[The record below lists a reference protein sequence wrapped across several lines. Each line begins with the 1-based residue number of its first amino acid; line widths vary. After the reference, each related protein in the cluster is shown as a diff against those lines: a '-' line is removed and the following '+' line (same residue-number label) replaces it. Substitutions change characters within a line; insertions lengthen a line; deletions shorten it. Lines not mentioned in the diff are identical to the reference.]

1 MGKSFHL
8 LALSNLFMG
17 TQQKCDHQSGQS
29 KRFESET
36 TMASVLINRSAI
48 TSPKIVSW
56 LWIAQTIPQKMPLTN
71 SLGSASVSVR
81 QTPTRFTL
89 KASFRSVTSGRGD
102 NHVLLQYPPMIRRP
116 QRTIA
121 NSRSVLSSP
130 ILTSLQITSPF
141 FLGATHHAAI
151 RIYSSRPP
159 PPPHNNNRLRNGLAT
174 LGAGGL
180 MLWGKGKYILGALKL
195 TKFASLGSMLLTVGA
210 YTAFYGLPYA
220 VGMTSLILI
229 HESGHALTMK
239 KLGIPFSPMVF
250 IPFMGAAVAMRK
262 RPKDAYEEALVAF
275 GGPVLGSV
283 GALGFAGAAHAMD
296 SHLMFALADFGFMIN
311 LFNLIPLGMMDGGRI
326 CGAISPYAGLVG
338 LGLGGT
344 MAYQGM
350 IQNPIF
356 YLILLGGG
364 YETFMR
370 FYDPVGH
377 SPPNY
382 YKITNG
388 QRAAI
393 TAGYFGL
400 AGALFGAMA
409 WNRQYMIPPGELQ
422 MSQATYSRRYD

>member
-1 MGKSFHL
+1 MTMNIGVYPHL
-8 LALSNLFMG
+8 FG
-17 TQQKCDHQSGQS
+17 
-29 KRFESET
+29 
-36 TMASVLINRSAI
+36 ASH
-48 TSPKIVSW
+48 
-56 LWIAQTIPQKMPLTN
+56 
-71 SLGSASVSVR
+71 
-81 QTPTRFTL
+81 F
-89 KASFRSVTSGRGD
+89 
-102 NHVLLQYPPMIRRP
+102 
-116 QRTIA
+116 
-121 NSRSVLSSP
+121 
-130 ILTSLQITSPF
+130 
-141 FLGATHHAAI
+141 AAV
-151 RIYSSRPP
+151 RIYSSSRPP
-159 PPPHNNNRLRNGLAT
+159 NPPRNRIAST
-174 LGAGGL
+174 LGAIGAGG
-180 MLWGKGKYILGALKL
+180 MLLVGKGKYILGALKL

-229 HESGHALTMK
+229 HESGHALMMK

-283 GALGFAGAAHAMD
+283 GALGFAGVAHMQG
-296 SHLMFALADFGFMIN
+296 SPLMFALADFGFMIN
-311 LFNLIPLGMMDGGRI
+311 MFNLIPLGMMDGGRI

-370 FYDPVGH
+370 FYNPLGH
-377 SPPNY
+377 APPNY
-382 YKITNG
+382 YRITNG

-393 TAGYFGL
+393 TGGYFGL
-400 AGALFGAMA
+400 VGALFAAMA
-409 WNRQYMIPPGELQ
+409 WNRQYTMTPEQLQ
-422 MSQATYSRRYD
+422 RQQYETTHYRRYD

>member
-1 MGKSFHL
+1 
-8 LALSNLFMG
+8 
-17 TQQKCDHQSGQS
+17 
-29 KRFESET
+29 
-36 TMASVLINRSAI
+36 MASVLVNRAAI
-48 TSPKIVSW
+48 AAPKRLSR
-56 LWIAQTIPQKMPLTN
+56 LRPAQTCLQKAPLTKPLE
-71 SLGSASVSVR
+71 SSFILVR
-81 QTPTRFTL
+81 QTSLPFTSN
-89 KASFRSVTSGRGD
+89 ASFRSIASGRG
-102 NHVLLQYPPMIRRP
+102 NLFLQYPSFG
-116 QRTIA
+116 T
-121 NSRSVLSSP
+121 SSP
-130 ILTSLQITSPF
+130 LMTSLRITSPYF
-141 FLGATHHAAI
+141 VGATHHAAI
-151 RIYSSRPP
+151 RIYSSSRPP
-159 PPPHNNNRLRNGLAT
+159 PPSRLRNGLAT

-180 MLWGKGKYILGALKL
+180 LLWGKGKYILGALKL

-220 VGMTSLILI
+220 VGMTSLILT

-275 GGPVLGSV
+275 GGPVLGSA

-350 IQNPIF
+350 IHNPIF

-382 YKITNG
+382 YKITSG
-388 QRAAI
+388 ERAAI

-400 AGALFGAMA
+400 AGALFGVMA
-409 WNRQYMIPPGELQ
+409 WNRQFMFSPEQLQ
-422 MSQATYSRRYD
+422 TSQATYSRRYD